1 MICAKNLSNIVPIRT
16 MMTPTVGLNLW
27 AWALLHRSVEQVHMQ
42 PGIPSGGTPLHFPV
56 SKSFWQTGELLI
68 FVLLLHVNI
77 ACAGTT
83 PNVPRF
89 DSDAN
94 HLDSLMA
101 TYITT
106 CQKYLSCAFW
116 RRCQNQVH
124 LYHSRRF
131 PWAYPWVGTLG
142 NPCST

>member
-1 MICAKNLSNIVPIRT
+1 MICAKNLIIIVPTRI
-16 MMTPTVGLNLW
+16 MMTPTGFNLW
-27 AWALLHRSVEQVHMQ
+27 VLLHKSVVQAHMQ
-42 PGIPSGGTPLHFPV
+42 ADIPSGGTPLHFPV

-83 PNVPRF
+83 PGPNVPRF
-89 DSDAN
+89 VSDAN